1 MLYPGQTKHYTDLLF
16 VCRLD
21 VGISSPPILGFA
33 VQEFEETLISPCIVV
48 VFDDDDDDENDDDDE
63 QVVSGPYEPMV
74 IIIYTYNIYVWCM
87 YVWLVLKC
95 VAGNLYE
102 GLVTLGVDLSR
113 WEFLR
118 FWALNAAGRRL
129 SWTPRVSTT
138 WGFEVWWFL
147 RFGPWKRVK

>member
-74 IIIYTYNIYVWCM
+74 IIIYTYNIYIYMYDVCM
-87 YVWLVLKC
+87 YDWC
-95 VAGNLYE
+95 
-102 GLVTLGVDLSR
+102 
-113 WEFLR
+113 
-118 FWALNAAGRRL
+118 
-129 SWTPRVSTT
+129 
-138 WGFEVWWFL
+138 
-147 RFGPWKRVK
+147 